1 MAIGIQWIIYKLN
14 NAPVKSLMHFLRLVR
29 WPNLLFILLAESLF
43 HFCIYKPL
51 YPNVAITADYPF
63 YFIVATSICIAAAG
77 YIINDYFD
85 VNIDQVNKPK
95 MVVVGAYISRRW
107 VIFWHLILSMGGV
120 YLSLI
125 VFPFQQ
131 YLHIHFSNLATI
143 LILWFYST
151 NFKRDFLIGNVVI
164 AVLTAW
170 TIGVVYFSKFTL
182 IQLVNPTSMLPTD
195 LKFFKLML
203 LYSSFA
209 FIITLIREALKDMED
224 IGGDEKFGC
233 KTMPIAWGLQTTKV
247 YVAVWLMVLILV
259 LTIIQLY
266 AIPFGWWIPIT
277 YCVLTIITPLVY
289 VLFHLKQA
297 FTNKDFNRLSNL
309 IKFAMLMGILS
320 MCFFYFVL

>member
-1 MAIGIQWIIYKLN
+1 MNKLI
-14 NAPVKSLMHFLRLVR
+14 HFLRLIR

-43 HFCIYKPL
+43 HFFIFKPL
-51 YPNVAITADYPF
+51 YPNLAFTADYPF

-95 MVVVGAYISRRW
+95 MVVVGAHISRRW

-125 VFPFQQ
+125 AFPFQQ
-131 YLHIHFSNLATI
+131 YLHIHFSNLVTI
-143 LILWFYST
+143 LMLWFYST

-164 AVLTAW
+164 AMLTAW

-182 IQLVNPTSMLPTD
+182 IQLLNPTQMQTAD
-195 LKFFKLML
+195 LKLFKLML

-209 FIITLIREALKDMED
+209 FILTLIREALKDMED
-224 IGGDEKFGC
+224 MDGDEKFGC
-233 KTMPIAWGLQTTKV
+233 TTMPIAWGLQTTKV

-259 LTIIQLY
+259 LTFIQLY
-266 AIPFGWWIPIT
+266 AIPFGWWMPII
-277 YCVLTIITPLVY
+277 YCIATIIIPLVY
-289 VLFHLKQA
+289 VLFKLKDS
-297 FTNKDFNRLSNL
+297 FSRTDFNRLSKW

-320 MCFFYFVL
+320 MSFFYFLL

>member
-1 MAIGIQWIIYKLN
+1 MAIGISWTISKLN
-14 NAPVKSLMHFLRLVR
+14 NSPVKKLIHFLRLVR

-43 HFCIYKPL
+43 HYCIYRPL
-51 YPNVAITADYPF
+51 YPSAQLTADYPF

-95 MVVVGAYISRRW
+95 SVVVGAHISRRW
-107 VIFWHLILSMGGV
+107 VIFWHLVLSMAGI
-120 YLSLI
+120 YISLI
-125 VFPFQQ
+125 AFPFQQ
-131 YLHIHFSNLATI
+131 YLHIHFSNLVTI
-143 LILWFYST
+143 FILWFYST

-182 IQLVNPTSMLPTD
+182 VQLVHPTNMHPID

-209 FIITLIREALKDMED
+209 FILTLVREALKDMED
-224 IGGDEKFGC
+224 MVGDEKFGC
-233 KTMPIAWGLQTTKV
+233 KTMPIAWGLQSTKV
-247 YVAVWLMVLILV
+247 YVAVWLMVLILT

-266 AIPFGWWIPIT
+266 AVPLGWWIAIF
-277 YCVLTIITPLVY
+277 YSVLTIIAPLLN
-289 VLFHLKQA
+289 VLFQLKQA
-297 FTNKDFNRLSNL
+297 FTSADFKRLSL
-309 IKFAMLMGILS
+309 WIKLAMLMGILS
-320 MCFFYFVL
+320 MGFFYFVL

>member
-1 MAIGIQWIIYKLN
+1 MKKLI
-14 NAPVKSLMHFLRLVR
+14 HFFRLVR

-43 HFCIYKPL
+43 HFFIYKPL
-51 YPNVAITADYPF
+51 YPSAALTADYPF

-85 VNIDQVNKPK
+85 VNIDQVNKPQS
-95 MVVVGAYISRRW
+95 VVVGAHISRRW
-107 VIFWHLILSMGGV
+107 VIFWHLILSMVGI
-120 YLSLI
+120 YISLI
-125 VFPFQQ
+125 AFPFQQ
-131 YLHIHFSNLATI
+131 YLHIHFSNLVTI

-182 IQLVNPTSMLPTD
+182 VQLVHPTHMQPTD

-209 FIITLIREALKDMED
+209 FILTLVREALKDMED
-224 IGGDEKFGC
+224 MNGDEKFGC

-266 AIPFGWWIPIT
+266 TIPFGWWIPVT
-277 YCVLTIITPLVY
+277 YCIVTIIAPLVY

-297 FTNKDFNRLSNL
+297 FSSADFNRLSNW
-309 IKFAMLMGILS
+309 IKLAMLMGILS
-320 MCFFYFVL
+320 MGFFYFLL

>member
-1 MAIGIQWIIYKLN
+1 
-14 NAPVKSLMHFLRLVR
+14 
-29 WPNLLFILLAESLF
+29 LLFILLAESLF
-43 HFCIYKPL
+43 HFFIYKPL
-51 YPNVAITADYPF
+51 YPNAALTADYPF

-85 VNIDQVNKPK
+85 VNIDQVNKPQS
-95 MVVVGAYISRRW
+95 VVVGAHISRRW

-120 YLSLI
+120 YISLI
-125 VFPFQQ
+125 AFPFQQ

-182 IQLVNPTSMLPTD
+182 VQLVHPTHMQTTD

-209 FIITLIREALKDMED
+209 FILTLVREALKDMED
-224 IGGDEKFGC
+224 MNGDEKFGC

-266 AIPFGWWIPIT
+266 SIPFGWWIPII
-277 YCVLTIITPLVY
+277 YCVITIIAPLVY

-297 FTNKDFNRLSNL
+297 YTKNDFNKLSNL
-309 IKFAMLMGILS
+309 IKLAMLMGILS
-320 MCFFYFVL
+320 MGFFYFLL

>member
-1 MAIGIQWIIYKLN
+1 MFKLN
-14 NAPVKSLMHFLRLVR
+14 NPPVKSLIHFFRLVR

-43 HFCIYKPL
+43 HFFIYKPL
-51 YPNVAITADYPF
+51 YPHLALTADYSF

-85 VNIDQVNKPK
+85 INIDQVNKPK
-95 MVVVGAYISRRW
+95 SVVVGAYISRRW
-107 VIFWHLILSMGGV
+107 VIFWHLILSIGGV
-120 YLSLI
+120 YLSLV

-131 YLHIHFSNLATI
+131 YIHIHFSNLATI

-170 TIGVVYFSKFTL
+170 TIGVVYFSKFTFM
-182 IQLVNPTSMLPTD
+182 QLGQPSSMQAAD
-195 LKFFKLML
+195 LRFLKLMI

-224 IGGDEKFGC
+224 MIGDEKFGC
-233 KTMPIAWGLQTTKV
+233 TTMPIAWGLQTTKV

-259 LTIIQLY
+259 LSIIQLY
-266 AIPFGWWIPIT
+266 VIPFGWWISII
-277 YCVLTIITPLVY
+277 YCIISIIAPLVY
-289 VLFHLKQA
+289 VLFNLKQA
-297 FTNKDFNRLSNL
+297 FSREDFNRLSNL

-320 MCFFYFVL
+320 MGFFYFLL

>member
-1 MAIGIQWIIYKLN
+1 LALN
-14 NAPVKSLMHFLRLVR
+14 
-29 WPNLLFILLAESLF
+29 
-43 HFCIYKPL
+43 
-51 YPNVAITADYPF
+51 ADYSF

-85 VNIDQVNKPK
+85 INIDQVNKPK
-95 MVVVGAYISRRW
+95 SVVVGAYISRRW

-131 YLHIHFSNLATI
+131 YVHIHFSNLATI

-170 TIGVVYFSKFTL
+170 TIGVVYFSKFTFM
-182 IQLVNPTSMLPTD
+182 QLGHPSSMQAAD
-195 LKFFKLML
+195 LRFLKLMI

-224 IGGDEKFGC
+224 MIGDEKFGC
-233 KTMPIAWGLQTTKV
+233 TTMPIAWGLQTTKV

-259 LTIIQLY
+259 LSIIQLY
-266 AIPFGWWIPIT
+266 VIPFGWWISII
-277 YCVLTIITPLVY
+277 YCVITIIAPLVY
-289 VLFHLKQA
+289 VLFNLKQA
-297 FTNKDFNRLSNL
+297 FSREDFNRLSNL

-320 MCFFYFVL
+320 MGFFYFLL

>member
-1 MAIGIQWIIYKLN
+1 M
-14 NAPVKSLMHFLRLVR
+14 PVKSLTHFFKLIR
-29 WPNLLFILLAESLF
+29 WPNLVFILLAESLF
-43 HFCIYKPL
+43 HFCIYKPI
-51 YPNVAITADYPF
+51 YPNAHTASDFSF

-85 VNIDQVNKPK
+85 VNIDQVNKPQD
-95 MVVVGAYISRRW
+95 VVVGNYISRRW
-107 VIFWHLILSMGGV
+107 VIFWHLLLSMGGV

-125 VFPFQQ
+125 AFPFQQ
-131 YLHIHFSNLATI
+131 YIHVHFSNLATI

-151 NFKRDFLIGNVVI
+151 NFKRNFLIGNVVI

-182 IQLVNPTSMLPTD
+182 LQLAQPTQMLPTD
-195 LKFFKLML
+195 MKFFKLML

-209 FIITLIREALKDMED
+209 FIVTLVREALKDMED
-224 IGGDEKFGC
+224 MFGDQKFGC
-233 KTMPIAWGLQTTKV
+233 TTMPIAWGLQTTKV

-266 AIPFGWWIPIT
+266 AIPFAWWIPIS
-277 YCVLTIITPLVY
+277 YSIITIIAPLVY
-289 VLFHLKQA
+289 VLFNLKKA
-297 FTNKDFNRLSNL
+297 YTAADFKRLSSW

-320 MCFFYFVL
+320 MGFFYFVL

>member
-1 MAIGIQWIIYKLN
+1 MKKLI
-14 NAPVKSLMHFLRLVR
+14 HFFRLVR

-43 HFCIYKPL
+43 HFFIYKPL
-51 YPNVAITADYPF
+51 YPSAALTADYPF

-85 VNIDQVNKPK
+85 VNIDQVNKPQS
-95 MVVVGAYISRRW
+95 VVVGAHISRRW
-107 VIFWHLILSMGGV
+107 VIFMHLVLSMAGV

-143 LILWFYST
+143 FILWFYST
-151 NFKRDFLIGNVVI
+151 NFKRDFLVGNVVI

-182 IQLVNPTSMLPTD
+182 VQLVHPTHMQPTD

-209 FIITLIREALKDMED
+209 FILTLVREALKDMED
-224 IGGDEKFGC
+224 MNGDEKFGC

-259 LTIIQLY
+259 LTIIQLF
-266 AIPFGWWIPIT
+266 AIPLGWWIPII
-277 YCVLTIITPLVY
+277 YCVITIIAPLVY

-297 FTNKDFNRLSNL
+297 YTKNDFNKLSNL
-309 IKFAMLMGILS
+309 IKLAMLMGILS
-320 MCFFYFVL
+320 MGFFYFVL

>member
-1 MAIGIQWIIYKLN
+1 MWWTIFKLN
-14 NAPVKSLMHFLRLVR
+14 NPPVKSFIHFLRLVR

-51 YPNVAITADYPF
+51 YPESVLTADFPF

-85 VNIDQVNKPK
+85 VNIDQVNKPQS
-95 MVVVGAYISRRW
+95 VVVGAHISRRW

-120 YLSLI
+120 YISL
-125 VFPFQQ
+125 VAFPFQQ
-131 YLHIHFSNLATI
+131 FIHIHFSNLLTI

-170 TIGVVYFSKFTL
+170 TIGVVYFSKFTI
-182 IQLVNPTSMLPTD
+182 IQLVHPSNMMQTD
-195 LKFFKLML
+195 LKFFKLMI

-209 FIITLIREALKDMED
+209 FILTLVREALKDMED
-224 IGGDEKFGC
+224 MGGDEKFGC

-266 AIPFGWWIPIT
+266 AIPFGWWIPIA
-277 YCVLTIITPLVY
+277 YCVLTIIAPLVY

-297 FTNKDFNRLSNL
+297 FTSADFNRLSNW
-309 IKFAMLMGILS
+309 IKLAMLMGILS
-320 MCFFYFVL
+320 MGFFYYLF

>member
-1 MAIGIQWIIYKLN
+1 
-14 NAPVKSLMHFLRLVR
+14 V
-29 WPNLLFILLAESLF
+29 FILLAESLF

-51 YPNVAITADYPF
+51 YPGLAATADFSF

-85 VNIDQVNKPK
+85 VNIDQVNKPQS
-95 MVVVGAYISRRW
+95 VVVGAHISRRW
-107 VIFWHLILSMGGV
+107 VIFWHLVLSMAGI

-182 IQLVNPTSMLPTD
+182 LQLVQPTKMMSID

-209 FIITLIREALKDMED
+209 FILTLVREVLKDMED
-224 IGGDEKFGC
+224 MGGDEKFGC
-233 KTMPIAWGLQTTKV
+233 TTMPIAWGLQTTKV
-247 YVAVWLMVLILV
+247 YAAVWLMVLILV

-266 AIPFGWWIPIT
+266 AIPFGWWIPIG
-277 YCVLTIITPLVY
+277 YSVITIIAPLVY

-297 FTNKDFNRLSNL
+297 YTSQDFKRLSNL
-309 IKFAMLMGILS
+309 IKLAMLMGILS
-320 MCFFYFVL
+320 MGFFYFVL

>member
-1 MAIGIQWIIYKLN
+1 MWWTIFKLN
-14 NAPVKSLMHFLRLVR
+14 NPPVKSFIHFLRLVR

-51 YPNVAITADYPF
+51 YPESVLTADFPF

-85 VNIDQVNKPK
+85 VNIDQVNKPQS
-95 MVVVGAYISRRW
+95 VVVGAHISRRW

-120 YLSLI
+120 YISL
-125 VFPFQQ
+125 VAFPFQQ
-131 YLHIHFSNLATI
+131 FIHIHFSNLLTI

-170 TIGVVYFSKFTL
+170 TIGVVYFSKFTI
-182 IQLVNPTSMLPTD
+182 IQLVHPSNMMQTD
-195 LKFFKLML
+195 LKFFKLMI

-209 FIITLIREALKDMED
+209 FILTLVREALKDMED
-224 IGGDEKFGC
+224 MGGDEKFGC

-266 AIPFGWWIPIT
+266 AIPFGWWIPIA
-277 YCVLTIITPLVY
+277 YCVLTIIALLVY

-297 FTNKDFNRLSNL
+297 FTSADFNRLSNW
-309 IKFAMLMGILS
+309 IKLAMLMGILS
-320 MCFFYFVL
+320 MGFFYYLF

>member
-1 MAIGIQWIIYKLN
+1 MFKLN
-14 NAPVKSLMHFLRLVR
+14 NPLVKNFIHFLRLVR

-43 HFCIYKPL
+43 HFFIYKPL
-51 YPNVAITADYPF
+51 YPNLALTADYPF

-95 MVVVGAYISRRW
+95 MVVVGSFISRRL
-107 VIFWHLILSMGGV
+107 VIFWHLILSMAGV

-131 YLHIHFSNLATI
+131 YVHIHFSNLATI

-170 TIGVVYFSKFTL
+170 TIGVVYFSKFT
-182 IQLVNPTSMLPTD
+182 IVQLVHPTHMQAAD
-195 LKFFKLML
+195 MKFFKLML

-209 FIITLIREALKDMED
+209 FILTLIREALKDMED
-224 IGGDEKFGC
+224 MIGDEKFGC
-233 KTMPIAWGLQTTKV
+233 TTMPIAWGLQTTKV

-259 LTIIQLY
+259 LSIIQLY
-266 AIPFGWWIPIT
+266 AIPFGWWIPIA
-277 YCVLTIITPLVY
+277 YCITTIIAPLAY
-289 VLFHLKQA
+289 VLFNLKQA
-297 FTNKDFNRLSNL
+297 FTRADFNRLSNL

-320 MCFFYFVL
+320 MGFFYFLL

>member
-1 MAIGIQWIIYKLN
+1 M
-14 NAPVKSLMHFLRLVR
+14 KSLIHFLRLVR
-29 WPNLLFILLAESLF
+29 WPNLFFILLAESLF
-43 HFCIYKPL
+43 HFFIYKPL
-51 YPNVAITADYPF
+51 YPNLALTADYPF

-95 MVVVGAYISRRW
+95 MVVVGAHISRRW

-120 YLSLI
+120 YISLI
-125 VFPFQQ
+125 AFPFQQ
-131 YLHIHFSNLATI
+131 YVHVHFSNLATI
-143 LILWFYST
+143 FILWFYST

-170 TIGVVYFSKFTL
+170 TIGVVYFSKFTF
-182 IQLVNPTSMLPTD
+182 IQLVHPTNMLPTD
-195 LKFFKLML
+195 LKLFKLML

-209 FIITLIREALKDMED
+209 FILTLIREALKDMED
-224 IGGDEKFGC
+224 MDGDEKFGC

-266 AIPFGWWIPIT
+266 AVPFGWWIPII
-277 YCVLTIITPLVY
+277 YCIVTIIAPLAY
-289 VLFHLKQA
+289 VLFNLKQA
-297 FTNKDFNRLSNL
+297 FTRADFNKLSNL

-320 MCFFYFVL
+320 MGFFYFLL

>member
-1 MAIGIQWIIYKLN
+1 MKKLI
-14 NAPVKSLMHFLRLVR
+14 HFLRLVR

-43 HFCIYKPL
+43 HFFIYKPL
-51 YPNVAITADYPF
+51 YPNAALTADYPF

-85 VNIDQVNKPK
+85 VNIDQVNKPQS
-95 MVVVGAYISRRW
+95 VVVGAHISRRW

-120 YLSLI
+120 YISLI
-125 VFPFQQ
+125 AFPFQQ

-182 IQLVNPTSMLPTD
+182 IQLAHPTHMQPTD
-195 LKFFKLML
+195 LKFFKLTL

-209 FIITLIREALKDMED
+209 FILTLVREALKDMED
-224 IGGDEKFGC
+224 MTGDEKFGC

-259 LTIIQLY
+259 LSIIQLY
-266 AIPFGWWIPIT
+266 TIPFEWWIPIT
-277 YCVLTIITPLVY
+277 YCILTIIAPLVY

-297 FTNKDFNRLSNL
+297 FSSADFKRLSRW

-320 MCFFYFVL
+320 MGFFYFLL

>member
-1 MAIGIQWIIYKLN
+1 MKTLI
-14 NAPVKSLMHFLRLVR
+14 HFLRLVR
-29 WPNLLFILLAESLF
+29 WPNLVFILLAESLF

-51 YPNVAITADYPF
+51 YPNVAISGDVSF

-95 MVVVGAYISRRW
+95 MVVVGAHISRRW
-107 VIFWHLILSMGGV
+107 VIFWHLVLSMAGV
-120 YLSLI
+120 YLSLV

-131 YLHIHFSNLATI
+131 YLHIHFSNLVTI
-143 LILWFYST
+143 FILWFYST
-151 NFKRDFLIGNVVI
+151 NFKRDFLVGNVVI

-182 IQLVNPTSMLPTD
+182 VQLVHPTNMLPTD

-209 FIITLIREALKDMED
+209 FILTLVREALKDMED
-224 IGGDEKFGC
+224 MGGDEKFGC

-247 YVAVWLMVLILV
+247 YIAVWLMVLILV

-266 AIPFGWWIPIT
+266 AIPLGWWIAII
-277 YCVLTIITPLVY
+277 YSIITIIAPLVY

-297 FTNKDFNRLSNL
+297 YTKNDFNQLSNL
-309 IKFAMLMGILS
+309 IKLAMLMGILS
-320 MCFFYFVL
+320 MGFFYFVL

>member
-1 MAIGIQWIIYKLN
+1 MFKLN
-14 NAPVKSLMHFLRLVR
+14 NPPVKSLIHFFRLVR

-43 HFCIYKPL
+43 HFFIYKPL
-51 YPNVAITADYPF
+51 YPNLALNADYSF

-85 VNIDQVNKPK
+85 INIDQVNKPK
-95 MVVVGAYISRRW
+95 SVVVGAYISRRW
-107 VIFWHLILSMGGV
+107 VIFWHLILSIGGV
-120 YLSLI
+120 YLSLV

-131 YLHIHFSNLATI
+131 YIHIHFSNLATI

-170 TIGVVYFSKFTL
+170 TIGVVYFSKFTFM
-182 IQLVNPTSMLPTD
+182 QLGQPSSMQAAD
-195 LKFFKLML
+195 LRFLKLMI

-224 IGGDEKFGC
+224 MIGDEKFGC
-233 KTMPIAWGLQTTKV
+233 TTMPIAWGLQTTKV

-259 LTIIQLY
+259 LSIIQLY
-266 AIPFGWWIPIT
+266 VIPFGWWISII
-277 YCVLTIITPLVY
+277 YCIITIIAPLVY
-289 VLFHLKQA
+289 VLFNLKQA
-297 FTNKDFNRLSNL
+297 FSREDFNRLSNL

-320 MCFFYFVL
+320 MGFFYFLL

>member
-1 MAIGIQWIIYKLN
+1 M
-14 NAPVKSLMHFLRLVR
+14 KSLTHFFKLIR
-29 WPNLLFILLAESLF
+29 WPNLVFILLAESLF

-51 YPNVAITADYPF
+51 YPNAHTASDFSF

-85 VNIDQVNKPK
+85 VNIDQVNKPQD
-95 MVVVGAYISRRW
+95 VVVGNYISRRW
-107 VIFWHLILSMGGV
+107 VIFWHLLLSMGGV

-125 VFPFQQ
+125 AFPFQQ
-131 YLHIHFSNLATI
+131 YIHVHFSNLATI

-151 NFKRDFLIGNVVI
+151 NFKRNFLIGNVVI
-164 AVLTAW
+164 GVLTAW

-182 IQLVNPTSMLPTD
+182 LQLAQPTQMLPTD

-209 FIITLIREALKDMED
+209 FIVTLVREALKDMED
-224 IGGDEKFGC
+224 MLGDQKFGC
-233 KTMPIAWGLQTTKV
+233 TTMPIAWGLQTTKV

-266 AIPFGWWIPIT
+266 AIPFAWWIPIS
-277 YCVLTIITPLVY
+277 YAIITIIAPLIY
-289 VLFHLKQA
+289 VLFNLKKA
-297 FTNKDFNRLSNL
+297 YTAADFKRLSSW

-320 MCFFYFVL
+320 MGFFYFVL

>member
-1 MAIGIQWIIYKLN
+1 M
-14 NAPVKSLMHFLRLVR
+14 KSVLHFLRLVR

-51 YPNVAITADYPF
+51 YSNIELTVDYTF
-63 YFIVATSICIAAAG
+63 YFIVLTSICIAAAG

-85 VNIDQVNKPK
+85 VNIDQVNKPES
-95 MVVVGAYISRRW
+95 VVVGSYISRRW
-107 VIFWHLILSMGGV
+107 VIFWHLVLSIGGI
-120 YLSLI
+120 YASLI

-151 NFKRDFLIGNVVI
+151 NFKRDFLVGNVVI

-182 IQLVNPTSMLPTD
+182 LQLLHPTQMRSTD
-195 LKFFKLML
+195 LKFLKLML

-224 IGGDEKFGC
+224 MGGDEKFGC

-266 AIPFGWWIPIT
+266 AIPFGWWIPIA
-277 YCVLTIITPLVY
+277 YAVLTIIAPLIY

-297 FTNKDFNRLSNL
+297 YSKADFNRLSNL
-309 IKFAMLMGILS
+309 IKLAMLMGILS
-320 MCFFYFVL
+320 MGFFYFVL

>member
-1 MAIGIQWIIYKLN
+1 MKILI
-14 NAPVKSLMHFLRLVR
+14 HFFRLVR
-29 WPNLLFILLAESLF
+29 WPNLVFILLAESLF

-51 YPNVAITADYPF
+51 YPGLAATADFSF

-85 VNIDQVNKPK
+85 VNIDQVNKPQS
-95 MVVVGAYISRRW
+95 VVVGAHISRRW
-107 VIFWHLILSMGGV
+107 VIFWHLVLSMAGV

-182 IQLVNPTSMLPTD
+182 LQLVEPTKMLPID

-209 FIITLIREALKDMED
+209 FILTLVREVLKDMED
-224 IGGDEKFGC
+224 MGGDEKFGC
-233 KTMPIAWGLQTTKV
+233 TTMPIAWGLQTTKV
-247 YVAVWLMVLILV
+247 YAAVWLMVLILV
-259 LTIIQLY
+259 LIIIQLY
-266 AIPFGWWIPIT
+266 AIPFGWWIPIG
-277 YCVLTIITPLVY
+277 YSVITIIAPLAY

-297 FTNKDFNRLSNL
+297 YTSQDFKRLSNL
-309 IKFAMLMGILS
+309 IKLAMLMGILS
-320 MCFFYFVL
+320 MGFFYFVL

>member
-1 MAIGIQWIIYKLN
+1 MKILI
-14 NAPVKSLMHFLRLVR
+14 HFFRLVR
-29 WPNLLFILLAESLF
+29 WPNLAFILLAESLF

-51 YPNVAITADYPF
+51 YPGLAATADVSF

-85 VNIDQVNKPK
+85 VNIDQVNKPQS
-95 MVVVGAYISRRW
+95 VVVGAHISRRW
-107 VIFWHLILSMGGV
+107 VIFWHLVLSMAGV

-131 YLHIHFSNLATI
+131 YIHIHFSNLATI

-151 NFKRDFLIGNVVI
+151 NFKRNFLIGNVVI

-182 IQLVNPTSMLPTD
+182 LQLVQPTKMLPID

-209 FIITLIREALKDMED
+209 FILTLVREVLKDMED
-224 IGGDEKFGC
+224 MGGDEKFGC
-233 KTMPIAWGLQTTKV
+233 TTMPIAWGLQTTKV
-247 YVAVWLMVLILV
+247 YAAVWLMVLILV

-277 YCVLTIITPLVY
+277 YSVVTIIAPLAY

-297 FTNKDFNRLSNL
+297 YTSQDFNRLSNL
-309 IKFAMLMGILS
+309 IKLAMLMGILS
-320 MCFFYFVL
+320 MGFFYFVL

>member
-1 MAIGIQWIIYKLN
+1 M
-14 NAPVKSLMHFLRLVR
+14 KSFIHFLRLVR
-29 WPNLLFILLAESLF
+29 WPNLLFILLAEALF

-51 YPNVAITADYPF
+51 YPAAVLTADYPF

-85 VNIDQVNKPK
+85 VNIDQVNKPQS
-95 MVVVGAYISRRW
+95 VVVGAYISRRW
-107 VIFWHLILSMGGV
+107 VIFWHLVLSMGGV
-120 YLSLI
+120 YISLI

-182 IQLVNPTSMLPTD
+182 IQLVHPTNMLPTD

-209 FIITLIREALKDMED
+209 FILTLVREALKDMED
-224 IGGDEKFGC
+224 MGGDEKFGC

-266 AIPFGWWIPIT
+266 AIPFGWFIPIA
-277 YCVLTIITPLVY
+277 YCVITIIAPLVY

-297 FTNKDFNRLSNL
+297 FTSADFNRLSNL

-320 MCFFYFVL
+320 MSFFYFLF

>member
-1 MAIGIQWIIYKLN
+1 M
-14 NAPVKSLMHFLRLVR
+14 KSLTHFFKLIR
-29 WPNLLFILLAESLF
+29 WPNLVFILLAESLF

-51 YPNVAITADYPF
+51 YPNAHTASDFSF

-85 VNIDQVNKPK
+85 VNIDQVNKPQE
-95 MVVVGAYISRRW
+95 VVVGNYISRRW
-107 VIFWHLILSMGGV
+107 VIFWHLFLSMGGV

-131 YLHIHFSNLATI
+131 YIHIHFSNLATI

-151 NFKRDFLIGNVVI
+151 NFKRNFLIGNVVI

-182 IQLVNPTSMLPTD
+182 LQLAQPTQMLPTD

-209 FIITLIREALKDMED
+209 FIVTLVREALKDMED
-224 IGGDEKFGC
+224 MLGDQKFGC
-233 KTMPIAWGLQTTKV
+233 TTMPIAWGLQTTKV

-266 AIPFGWWIPIT
+266 AIPFAWWIPIS
-277 YCVLTIITPLVY
+277 YAIITIIAPMIY
-289 VLFHLKQA
+289 VLFNLKKA
-297 FTNKDFNRLSNL
+297 YTAADFKRLSSW

-320 MCFFYFVL
+320 MGFFYFVL

>member
-1 MAIGIQWIIYKLN
+1 M
-14 NAPVKSLMHFLRLVR
+14 KSLIHFLRLVR
-29 WPNLLFILLAESLF
+29 WPNLLFIFLAEALF

-51 YPNVAITADYPF
+51 YPNAALTANDPF

-95 MVVVGAYISRRW
+95 MVVVGAHISRRW
-107 VIFWHLILSMGGV
+107 VIFWHLVLSMAGV

-125 VFPFQQ
+125 IFPFQQ

-143 LILWFYST
+143 FILWFYST
-151 NFKRDFLIGNVVI
+151 NFKRDFLVGNVVI

-182 IQLVNPTSMLPTD
+182 VQLVHPTNMLPTD

-209 FIITLIREALKDMED
+209 FILTLIREALKDMED
-224 IGGDEKFGC
+224 MGGDEKFGC

-247 YVAVWLMVLILV
+247 YVAVWLMVIILV

-266 AIPFGWWIPIT
+266 AIPLGWWIPII
-277 YCVLTIITPLVY
+277 YNIITIIAPLVY

-297 FTNKDFNRLSNL
+297 FTSQDFNRLSNL
-309 IKFAMLMGILS
+309 IKLAMLMGILS
-320 MCFFYFVL
+320 MGFFYFVL

>member
-1 MAIGIQWIIYKLN
+1 M
-14 NAPVKSLMHFLRLVR
+14 KSLTHFLRLVR
-29 WPNLLFILLAESLF
+29 WPNLVFILLAESLF

-51 YPNVAITADYPF
+51 YPTAILTADYPF

-95 MVVVGAYISRRW
+95 SVVVGAYISRRW
-107 VIFWHLILSMGGV
+107 VIFWHLVLSMAGV

-151 NFKRDFLIGNVVI
+151 NFKRNFLIGNVVI

-182 IQLVNPTSMLPTD
+182 IQLANPTHMLPTD

-209 FIITLIREALKDMED
+209 FILTLIREALKDMED
-224 IGGDEKFGC
+224 MGGDEKFGC

-247 YVAVWLMVLILV
+247 YIAVWLMVLILV
-259 LTIIQLY
+259 LAIIQLY

-277 YCVLTIITPLVY
+277 YCILAIIIPLVY
-289 VLFHLKQA
+289 VLSHLKQA
-297 FTNKDFNRLSNL
+297 YTSADFNRLSNL

-320 MCFFYFVL
+320 MGFFYFVL

>member
-1 MAIGIQWIIYKLN
+1 
-14 NAPVKSLMHFLRLVR
+14 VKSLIHFLRLVR
-29 WPNLLFILLAESLF
+29 WPNLLFIFLAEALF

-51 YPNVAITADYPF
+51 YPNAALTGDDPF

-95 MVVVGAYISRRW
+95 MVVVGAHISRRW
-107 VIFWHLILSMGGV
+107 VIFWHLVLSMAGV

-151 NFKRDFLIGNVVI
+151 NFKRDFLVGNVVI

-182 IQLVNPTSMLPTD
+182 LQLVHPANMLPTD

-209 FIITLIREALKDMED
+209 FILTLIREALKDMED
-224 IGGDEKFGC
+224 MGGDEKFGC

-247 YVAVWLMVLILV
+247 YVAVWLMVIILV

-266 AIPFGWWIPIT
+266 AIPLGWWIPIL
-277 YCVLTIITPLVY
+277 YSSITIIAPLVY

-297 FTNKDFNRLSNL
+297 YTKKDFNQLSNL
-309 IKFAMLMGILS
+309 IKLAMLMGILS
-320 MCFFYFVL
+320 MGFFYFVL

>member
-1 MAIGIQWIIYKLN
+1 MKILI
-14 NAPVKSLMHFLRLVR
+14 HFFRLVR
-29 WPNLLFILLAESLF
+29 WPNLVFILLAESLF

-51 YPNVAITADYPF
+51 YPGLAATADFSF

-85 VNIDQVNKPK
+85 VNIDQVNKPQS
-95 MVVVGAYISRRW
+95 VVVGAHISRRW
-107 VIFWHLILSMGGV
+107 VIFWHLVLSMAGV

-182 IQLVNPTSMLPTD
+182 LQLVQPTKMLPID

-209 FIITLIREALKDMED
+209 FILTLVREVLKDMED
-224 IGGDEKFGC
+224 MGGDEKFGC
-233 KTMPIAWGLQTTKV
+233 TTMPIAWGLQTTKV
-247 YVAVWLMVLILV
+247 YAAVWLMVLILV

-266 AIPFGWWIPIT
+266 AIPFGWWIPIG
-277 YCVLTIITPLVY
+277 YSVITIIAPLAY

-297 FTNKDFNRLSNL
+297 YTSQDFKRLSNL
-309 IKFAMLMGILS
+309 IKLAMLMGILS
-320 MCFFYFVL
+320 MGFFYFVL

>member
-1 MAIGIQWIIYKLN
+1 
-14 NAPVKSLMHFLRLVR
+14 LV
-29 WPNLLFILLAESLF
+29 FILLAESLF

-51 YPNVAITADYPF
+51 YPTLDPSVDISF

-95 MVVVGAYISRRW
+95 SVVVGAHISRRW
-107 VIFWHLILSMGGV
+107 VIFWHLVLSMAGV

-125 VFPFQQ
+125 VFPFRQFA
-131 YLHIHFSNLATI
+131 HIHFSNLATI

-182 IQLVNPTSMLPTD
+182 LQLVHPTNMSPID

-209 FIITLIREALKDMED
+209 FILTLVREVLKDMED
-224 IGGDEKFGC
+224 MGGDEKFGC

-247 YVAVWLMVLILV
+247 YAAVWLMVLILM

-266 AIPFGWWIPIT
+266 AIPLGWWIPIV
-277 YCVLTIITPLVY
+277 YAVLTIIAPLVY

-297 FTNKDFNRLSNL
+297 YTSQDFKRLSNL
-309 IKFAMLMGILS
+309 IKLAMLMGILS
-320 MCFFYFVL
+320 MGFFYFVL

>member
-1 MAIGIQWIIYKLN
+1 MFKLN
-14 NAPVKSLMHFLRLVR
+14 NPPVKSFIHFLRLVR

-43 HFCIYKPL
+43 HFFIYKPL
-51 YPNVAITADYPF
+51 YPNLALTADYPF

-85 VNIDQVNKPK
+85 INIDQVNKPK
-95 MVVVGAYISRRW
+95 SVVVGAYISRRW
-107 VIFWHLILSMGGV
+107 VIFWHLILSMAGV

-131 YLHIHFSNLATI
+131 YVHIHFSNLVTI

-170 TIGVVYFSKFTL
+170 TIGVVYFSKFTFM
-182 IQLVNPTSMLPTD
+182 QLAHPTNMLPAD
-195 LKFFKLML
+195 MKFFKLML

-209 FIITLIREALKDMED
+209 FILTLIREALKDMED
-224 IGGDEKFGC
+224 MIGDEKFGC
-233 KTMPIAWGLQTTKV
+233 TTMPIAWGLQTTKV

-259 LTIIQLY
+259 LSIIQLY
-266 AIPFGWWIPIT
+266 AIPFGWWIPSV
-277 YCVLTIITPLVY
+277 YCLTSIIEPLDY
-289 VLFHLKQA
+289 VLFNLKQA
-297 FTNKDFNRLSNL
+297 FTRADFNRLSNL

-320 MCFFYFVL
+320 MGFFYFLL

>member
-1 MAIGIQWIIYKLN
+1 VNKLI
-14 NAPVKSLMHFLRLVR
+14 HFLRLIR

-43 HFCIYKPL
+43 HFFIFKPL
-51 YPNVAITADYPF
+51 YPNLAFTADYPF

-95 MVVVGAYISRRW
+95 MVVVGAHISRRW

-125 VFPFQQ
+125 AFPFQQ
-131 YLHIHFSNLATI
+131 YLHIHFSNLVTI
-143 LILWFYST
+143 LMLWFYST

-164 AVLTAW
+164 AMLTAW

-182 IQLVNPTSMLPTD
+182 IQLLNPTQMQTAD
-195 LKFFKLML
+195 LKLFKLML

-209 FIITLIREALKDMED
+209 FILTLIREALKDMED
-224 IGGDEKFGC
+224 MDGDEKFGC
-233 KTMPIAWGLQTTKV
+233 TTMPIAWGLQTTKV

-259 LTIIQLY
+259 LTFIQLY
-266 AIPFGWWIPIT
+266 AIPFGWWMPII
-277 YCVLTIITPLVY
+277 YCIATIIIPLVY
-289 VLFHLKQA
+289 VLFKLKDS
-297 FTNKDFNRLSNL
+297 FSRTDFNRLSKW

-320 MCFFYFVL
+320 MSFFYFLL